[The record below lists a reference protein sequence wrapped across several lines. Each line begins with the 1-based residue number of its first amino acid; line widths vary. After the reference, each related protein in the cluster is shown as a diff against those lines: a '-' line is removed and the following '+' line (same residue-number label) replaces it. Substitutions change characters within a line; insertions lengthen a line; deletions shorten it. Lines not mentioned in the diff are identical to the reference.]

1 MFTGEDSLILII
13 KENGVVSEQTF
24 RVLITA
30 GPADLQGVANAQFQ
44 QNPGDIGDYSLGQ
57 PSQTVVDLFEAD
69 VQSRGFQFIILAD
82 TLPEGA
88 EAFGL
93 TLATTTGEGG
103 QFSVGTI
110 GSTVVIIEDDD
121 GKFIQMSVNLQYSSA
136 CEMRFAIFYMYYTR
150 VPMKDMV
157 LTFQLVQWWYIVY
170 ADSHPQ

>member
-1 MFTGEDSLILII
+1 MFTGEDSPILII

-69 VQSRGFQFIILAD
+69 VQSRGFQFSILAD

-93 TLATTTGEGG
+93 SLATTTGEGG
-103 QFSVGTI
+103 QFSVGTN

-121 GKFIQMSVNLQYSSA
+121 RKFIQMSVNLEYSSA
-136 CEMRFAIFYMYYTR
+136 CEIRFAILFDHSSGTETEDRLGMS
-150 VPMKDMV
+150 
-157 LTFQLVQWWYIVY
+157 YIFVFVY
-170 ADSHPQ
+170 NNSA